1 MNKKFNSSHVD
12 DFEIEESIYTNK
24 DLDDFEDETIDDM
37 EDDEMDEVNPDSKT
51 LTPIKAIRAKCM
63 DCCCYQ
69 RNEVAACPCTNCALW
84 PYRFGK
90 RPVVEGQEKKKRV
103 LTDEQKAKLAENVK
117 KAQEARRKKKEEMG
131 K

>member
-1 MNKKFNSSHVD
+1 MNIYVNGELEYMDTVEEDIEEEVD
-12 DFEIEESIYTNK
+12 D
-24 DLDDFEDETIDDM
+24 LDS
-37 EDDEMDEVNPDSKT
+37 DSKT

-69 RNEVAACPCTNCALW
+69 RNEVAACPCTNCPLW

-103 LTDEQKAKLAENVK
+103 LTDKQRAKLAENVK
-117 KAQEARRKKKEEMG
+117 KAQEARKKKKEETG

>member
-1 MNKKFNSSHVD
+1 MNNLFDPSYIDDTNFVKSTYTNEENEEFMEDVD
-12 DFEIEESIYTNK
+12 DE
-24 DLDDFEDETIDDM
+24 DM
-37 EDDEMDEVNPDSKT
+37 EEISSDSKI

-69 RNEVAACPCTNCALW
+69 RNEVAACPCTNCPLW

-90 RPVVEGQEKKKRV
+90 RPVIEGQEKKKKN
-103 LTDEQKAKLAENVK
+103 LTDEQRAKLSEKMK
-117 KAQEARRKKKEEMG
+117 KMQEARKKKREESG